1 MSKGAF
7 LGEFEQIVLLAL
19 LRLKDRAYGMAVR
32 QEIEKRTGRNA
43 AIGAVYA
50 TLDRME
56 RKGLVT
62 SELGEP
68 TLERGGRA
76 KRYFNVTGT
85 GVSALRDSYQ
95 ALNSMVAGLQPRL
108 KTP

>member
-1 MSKGAF
+1 MSKGTF

-19 LRLKDRAYGMAVR
+19 LRLQDRAYGMAVR
-32 QEIEKRTGRNA
+32 REIEKRTGRNA

-62 SELGEP
+62 SRVGEP
-68 TLERGGRA
+68 TVERGGRA
-76 KRYFNVTGT
+76 KRFFDVTGA
-85 GVSALRDSYQ
+85 GVSALSESYQ
-95 ALNSMVAGLQPRL
+95 TLNSMVAGLQPRL
-108 KTP
+108 KTR